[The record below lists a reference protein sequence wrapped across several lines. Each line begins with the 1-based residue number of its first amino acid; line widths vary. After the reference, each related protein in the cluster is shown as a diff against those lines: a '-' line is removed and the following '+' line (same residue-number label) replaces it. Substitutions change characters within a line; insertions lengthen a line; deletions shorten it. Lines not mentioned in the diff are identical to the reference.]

1 MDYFYVDVETVPLDK
16 GWYSELSEDERKKL
30 LNPID
35 SRIIA
40 IGVQKNADPIQIF
53 SGEDEGKILAA
64 FWSTLTTRPQGSGP
78 YRMVG
83 FNIKD
88 FDLPFLVTRS
98 FLKGVKIHPFLLKDV
113 VDVREQIAAFKYGPT
128 RGKLKEFAALLG
140 MSVLDDV
147 DGSQVAERYWKGEL
161 SKILDYL
168 RRDVELTRAMHVR
181 IIDLRISEIGKW

>member
-16 GWYSELSEDERKKL
+16 EKYLGLSEDEQKKL

-35 SRIIA
+35 SRIVA

-53 SGEDEGKILAA
+53 SGEEEGKILGE
-64 FWSTLTTRPQGSGP
+64 FWSLLATRSSGSGP
-78 YRMVG
+78 ARMVG

-98 FLKGVKIHPFLLKDV
+98 FLKGVKIHPFLLKEV
-113 VDVREQIAAFKYGPT
+113 MDVREQVAAFKYGPT
-128 RGKLKEFAALLG
+128 RGKLKEYAALLG
-140 MSVLDDV
+140 MSVLDDM
-147 DGSQVAERYWKGEL
+147 DGSQVAERYWRGEL
-161 SKILDYL
+161 PKIVEYL

-181 IIDLRISEIGKW
+181 MIELRISEMGRW

>member
-1 MDYFYVDVETVPLDK
+1 MDYFYVDVETVPIDK
-16 GWYSELSEDERKKL
+16 GRYSELSEEERKKL

-53 SGEDEGKILAA
+53 SREDENKILAE
-64 FWSTLTTRPQGSGP
+64 FWSLLSTRINGSGP
-78 YRMVG
+78 ARMVG

-98 FLKGVKIHPFLLKDV
+98 FLKGVKIHPFMLKDV
-113 VDVREQIAAFKYGPT
+113 MDVREQVSAFKYGPT
-128 RGKLKEFAALLG
+128 RGKLKEYAALLG
-140 MSVLDDV
+140 MAVLDDM

-161 SKILDYL
+161 PKIVDYL

-181 IIDLRISEIGKW
+181 MIELRIAEIGRW

>member
-1 MDYFYVDVETVPLDK
+1 MDYFYVDVETVPIDK
-16 GWYSELSEDERKKL
+16 GRYSELSEEERKKL

-53 SGEDEGKILAA
+53 AGEDEGKILAE
-64 FWSTLTTRPQGSGP
+64 FWSLLASRPSGSGP
-78 YRMVG
+78 ARMVG

-113 VDVREQIAAFKYGPT
+113 MDVREQVAAFKYGPT
-128 RGKLKEFAALLG
+128 RGKLKEYAALLG
-140 MSVLDDV
+140 MAVLDDM

-161 SKILDYL
+161 PKIVDYL

-181 IIDLRISEIGKW
+181 MVELRISEIGRW